1 VTVRN
6 TGTAPIA
13 GWQVT
18 WALPAGQSVTQLW
31 NGGYTVASGTVTV
44 TNANWNGALAAG
56 ATATFG
62 LTGSA
67 TAAPTS
73 PTATCSTRWTRDQGR
88 QRSTEPSSSSSSSVL
103 STAACTTLSASRSR
117 PTWAASAGTS
127 PDATAP

>member
-44 TNANWNGALAAG
+44 TNASWNGALGAG

-67 TAAPTS
+67 TGAPTS
-73 PTATCSTRWTRDQGR
+73 PTATCSTR
-88 QRSTEPSSSSSSSVL
+88 
-103 STAACTTLSASRSR
+103 
-117 PTWAASAGTS
+117 
-127 PDATAP
+127 

>member
-62 LTGSA
+62 LTGSGGL
-67 TAAPTS
+67 
-73 PTATCSTRWTRDQGR
+73 RG
-88 QRSTEPSSSSSSSVL
+88 PSEVYGAQQL
-103 STAACTTLSASRSR
+103 EQLLGVVDRR
-117 PTWAASAGTS
+117 L
-127 PDATAP
+127 